1 MSTTMALPALDN
13 TMGALLIGT
22 IIAASIWGSSVLHT
36 YEYYSDYP
44 NDHIGM
50 KCVVAIVS
58 LLDTS
63 HQIFITHAL
72 YIYLIKGFANP
83 LILTKLLW
91 TFLIQLVITACQ
103 GLVCQG
109 FFTWRVYVVSQR
121 NRFLA
126 PFIASL
132 VIGNFV
138 VTLYY
143 YARCQSLTSTTQL
156 GELKN
161 IAKLLVFGYSADI
174 LITGSLIYM
183 LLRSK
188 TQNAQYVPSSVN
200 HDAIQMNDVRRTN
213 HIINRLVLYSL
224 NTGFLNSIFAILCFV
239 TATVWSDNL
248 IFVGLYAVLC
258 RMYSV
263 SVLATLNSRKRF
275 RSLSGVHRLTSESF
289 SAGTRLQV
297 ARPGDMAIQ
306 VDYQPHITD
315 DASSEIKQNNKST
328 HSLELHTL
336 PRVKADDCSV

>member
-1 MSTTMALPALDN
+1 MANPIKKMN
-13 TMGALLIGT
+13 EMGALLIGT

-44 NDHIGM
+44 KDHIGF
-50 KCVVAIVS
+50 S
-58 LLDTS
+58 
-63 HQIFITHAL
+63 
-72 YIYLIKGFANP
+72 NP
-83 LILTKLLW
+83 LILTRLLW

-109 FFTWRVYVVSQR
+109 FFTWRVYIVSQR

-132 VIGNFV
+132 VIGNF
-138 VTLYY
+138 
-143 YARCQSLTSTTQL
+143 L

-174 LITGSLIYM
+174 LITASLIYM
-183 LLRSK
+183 LLKSK
-188 TQNAQYVPSSVN
+188 TRNAQ
-200 HDAIQMNDVRRTN
+200 TN
-213 HIINRLVLYSL
+213 HILNRLVLYSL
-224 NTGFLNSIFAILCFV
+224 NTGFLNSVFAILCFV

-297 ARPGDMAIQ
+297 ARPGDVAIQ
-306 VDYQPHITD
+306 VDYQPHLED
-315 DASSEIKQNNKST
+315 DASSEIKQNKST

>member
-1 MSTTMALPALDN
+1 MSTTMVLPALDN

-22 IIAASIWGSSVLHT
+22 IVAASIWGSSILHT

-44 NDHIGM
+44 KDHIGM
-50 KCVVAIVS
+50 KCVVAIVC
-58 LLDTS
+58 LLDTM

-83 LILTKLLW
+83 LLLTKLLW
-91 TFLIQLVITACQ
+91 TFLIQLVITGCQ

-126 PFIASL
+126 GFIAIL
-132 VIGNFV
+132 VVGNFV

-156 GELKN
+156 KELKN

-174 LITGSLIYM
+174 LITISLIYM

-188 TQNAQYVPSSVN
+188 TRNAQ
-200 HDAIQMNDVRRTN
+200 TN

-239 TATVWSDNL
+239 TATVWSENL

-275 RSLSGVHRLTSESF
+275 RSLSSVHRLTSESF
-289 SAGTRLQV
+289 SSGTRLQV

-315 DASSEIKQNNKST
+315 DAASDIKQNKST
-328 HSLELHTL
+328 HSLELDTL
-336 PRVKADDCSV
+336 TRVKADNCPV

>member
-1 MSTTMALPALDN
+1 MSTTMVLPALDN

-22 IIAASIWGSSVLHT
+22 IVAASIWGSSILHT

-50 KCVVAIVS
+50 KCVVAIVC
-58 LLDTS
+58 LLDTM

-83 LILTKLLW
+83 LLLTKLLW

-126 PFIASL
+126 AFIASL
-132 VIGNFV
+132 VVGNFV
-138 VTLYY
+138 LK
-143 YARCQSLTSTTQL
+143 
-156 GELKN
+156 ELKN

-174 LITGSLIYM
+174 LITFSLIYM

-188 TQNAQYVPSSVN
+188 TRNAQ
-200 HDAIQMNDVRRTN
+200 TN

-224 NTGFLNSIFAILCFV
+224 NTGFLTSVFAILCFV
-239 TATVWSDNL
+239 TATVWSENL
-248 IFVGLYAVLC
+248 IFVGLYAVLS

-275 RSLSGVHRLTSESF
+275 RSLSSVHRLTSESF
-289 SAGTRLQV
+289 SSGTRLQV
-297 ARPGDMAIQ
+297 ARPSEMAIQ
-306 VDYQPHITD
+306 VDYQPRITD
-315 DASSEIKQNNKST
+315 DASSDIKQNKST

-336 PRVKADDCSV
+336 TRVKADDCPV

>member
-1 MSTTMALPALDN
+1 MSTTMVLPALDN

-22 IIAASIWGSSVLHT
+22 IVAASIWGSSILHT

-44 NDHIGM
+44 KDHIGM
-50 KCVVAIVS
+50 KCVVAIVC
-58 LLDTS
+58 LLDTM

-126 PFIASL
+126 AFIAIL
-132 VIGNFV
+132 VVGNF
-138 VTLYY
+138 LK
-143 YARCQSLTSTTQL
+143 
-156 GELKN
+156 ELKN

-174 LITGSLIYM
+174 LITFSLIYM

-188 TQNAQYVPSSVN
+188 TRNAQ
-200 HDAIQMNDVRRTN
+200 TN

-224 NTGFLNSIFAILCFV
+224 NTGFLTSIFAILCFV
-239 TATVWSDNL
+239 TATVWSENL
-248 IFVGLYAVLC
+248 IFVGLYAVLS

-275 RSLSGVHRLTSESF
+275 RSLSSVHRLTTESF
-289 SAGTRLQV
+289 SSGTRLQV
-297 ARPGDMAIQ
+297 ARPGEMAIQ
-306 VDYQPHITD
+306 VDYQPRVTD
-315 DASSEIKQNNKST
+315 DASSDIQNKST

-336 PRVKADDCSV
+336 TRVKADDCPV

>member
-1 MSTTMALPALDN
+1 MSTTMVLPALDN

-22 IIAASIWGSSVLHT
+22 IVAASIWGSSILHT

-44 NDHIGM
+44 KDHIGM
-50 KCVVAIVS
+50 KCVVAIVC
-58 LLDTS
+58 LLDTM

-83 LILTKLLW
+83 LILTRLLW

-109 FFTWRVYVVSQR
+109 FFTWRVYVARETVFSPPSSQVWSSAISWLR
-121 NRFLA
+121 YTIMHDANPLHQLS
-126 PFIASL
+126 SL
-132 VIGNFV
+132 KN
-138 VTLYY
+138 
-143 YARCQSLTSTTQL
+143 
-156 GELKN
+156 LKN

-174 LITGSLIYM
+174 LITVSLIYM

-188 TQNAQYVPSSVN
+188 TQNAQ
-200 HDAIQMNDVRRTN
+200 TN

-239 TATVWSDNL
+239 TATVWSENL

-275 RSLSGVHRLTSESF
+275 RSLSSVHRLTSESF
-289 SAGTRLQV
+289 SSGTRLQV

-306 VDYQPHITD
+306 VDYQPRITD
-315 DASSEIKQNNKST
+315 DASSEIKHNKST
-328 HSLELHTL
+328 HSLELDTL
-336 PRVKADDCSV
+336 TRVKADDCPV

>member
-1 MSTTMALPALDN
+1 M
-13 TMGALLIGT
+13 
-22 IIAASIWGSSVLHT
+22 
-36 YEYYSDYP
+36 EYQLQLQDYP
-44 NDHIGM
+44 KDHIGM
-50 KCVVAIVS
+50 KCVVAIVC
-58 LLDTS
+58 LLDTM

-83 LILTKLLW
+83 LILTRLLW

-126 PFIASL
+126 AFIAIL
-132 VIGNFV
+132 VVGNFV

-156 GELKN
+156 KELKN

-174 LITGSLIYM
+174 LITVSLIYM

-188 TQNAQYVPSSVN
+188 TQNA
-200 HDAIQMNDVRRTN
+200 H
-213 HIINRLVLYSL
+213 
-224 NTGFLNSIFAILCFV
+224 IFAILCFV
-239 TATVWSDNL
+239 TATVWSENL

-275 RSLSGVHRLTSESF
+275 RSLSSVHRLTSESF
-289 SAGTRLQV
+289 SSGTRLQV

-306 VDYQPHITD
+306 VDYQPRITD
-315 DASSEIKQNNKST
+315 DASSEIKHNKST
-328 HSLELHTL
+328 HSLELDTL
-336 PRVKADDCSV
+336 TRVKADNCPV

>member
-1 MSTTMALPALDN
+1 
-13 TMGALLIGT
+13 MGALLIGT
-22 IIAASIWGSSVLHT
+22 IIAASIWGSTILHT

-44 NDHIGM
+44 RDHIGM
-50 KCVVAIVS
+50 KCVVAVVC

-83 LILTKLLW
+83 LILTRLLW
-91 TFLIQLVITACQ
+91 HVKGWFAKGVYRVSVQYMNT
-103 GLVCQG
+103 

-126 PFIASL
+126 PFISSL

-156 GELKN
+156 GQLKN

-174 LITGSLIYM
+174 LISSSLIYM
-183 LLRSK
+183 LLKSK
-188 TQNAQYVPSSVN
+188 TQNA
-200 HDAIQMNDVRRTN
+200 H
-213 HIINRLVLYSL
+213 
-224 NTGFLNSIFAILCFV
+224 IFAILCFV

-258 RMYSV
+258 RS
-263 SVLATLNSRKRF
+263 T
-275 RSLSGVHRLTSESF
+275 SGVPFTAHATTNIL
-289 SAGTRLQV
+289 A
-297 ARPGDMAIQ
+297 
-306 VDYQPHITD
+306 
-315 DASSEIKQNNKST
+315 
-328 HSLELHTL
+328 
-336 PRVKADDCSV
+336 